1 MEALCGAMGSICNML
16 FDCCPGQYSKK
27 GDTQGC
33 DKVIPIA
40 VVRLKYDCQDTKD
53 TQQSNQDNPYVILH
67 PLLWKLVDSEE
78 DN

>member
-1 MEALCGAMGSICNML
+1 MGSICNML
-16 FDCCPGQYSKK
+16 FDCCPDRYSKE

-40 VVRLKYDCQDTKD
+40 VVRLKYDCQHTKS
-53 TQQSNQDNPYVILH
+53 TQQSKQDNPYVILH
-67 PLLWKLVDSEE
+67 PHYGNQVPVVENEE